1 MTQPSSFSPY
11 HTFDRIEWSR
21 LGGGIP
27 LSMSAG
33 ELERVRGRND
43 PITLAEVS
51 EIYLPLAKLIYFL
64 ADRNHAGQKATH
76 LFLGK
81 IPPKVPFIIGIA
93 GSVAA
98 GKSTAARLLQ
108 ILLGRLPHRPRVDLV
123 TTDGFLYPKAV
134 LEERGLMKRKGFPE
148 SYDIRRLL
156 RFLAEIKT
164 GKPTVEAPVY
174 SHLTY
179 DIVPEERQVIRQ
191 PDLLILEGLNILQS
205 PPPGEK
211 APHLTVSDFLDFSFY
226 VDACEEDL
234 ARWYVERFQLLRK
247 TAFRQPESYFRRY
260 ADLTVE
266 EAEKTARSIWKE
278 INARNLA
285 ENIAPTRARARLILE
300 KDSDHAIR
308 QIQLRRF

>member
-1 MTQPSSFSPY
+1 MTQPSPY
-11 HTFDRIEWSR
+11 HTFNRNEWSR
-21 LGGGIP
+21 LGSGIP
-27 LSMSAG
+27 LLMSAG

-43 PITLAEVS
+43 PTTLAEVS

-98 GKSTAARLLQ
+98 GKSTVARLLQ
-108 ILLGRLPHRPRVDLV
+108 ILLSRLPHRPRVELV
-123 TTDGFLYPKAV
+123 TTDGFLHPKAV

-156 RFLAEIKT
+156 RFLAEVKT
-164 GKPTVEAPVY
+164 GSSEVEAPVY
-174 SHLTY
+174 SHLIY
-179 DIVPEERQVIRQ
+179 DIVPEKRQMICQ
-191 PDLLILEGLNILQS
+191 PDLLILEGLNILQI
-205 PPPGEK
+205 PHPGEK

-226 VDACEEDL
+226 VDAREEDL

-260 ADLTVE
+260 ADLSEE
-266 EAEKTARSIWKE
+266 EAEKTALSIWQE

-285 ENIAPTRARARLILE
+285 ENIAPTRERARLILE
-300 KDSDHAIR
+300 KGADHTVRRIR
-308 QIQLRRF
+308 LRRF